1 MIFDNFIR
9 TSIKNRDINKERLSK
24 NKLKHLDCKFNLY
37 DNEKTNGFVILYDFL
52 FVSLWNNKLFLLLI
66 LSKYIIMC
74 TKVDCENVVI
84 SFFNK
89 SHQKEITFR
98 DLNII
103 RKEIEKLEESVFV
116 DVSYSAIRKTA
127 IKFQDYIEIEENKI
141 HLVREGFPTIKDVNL
156 KPSYIEVIENRIK
169 GIKANSQE

>member
-1 MIFDNFIR
+1 
-9 TSIKNRDINKERLSK
+9 
-24 NKLKHLDCKFNLY
+24 
-37 DNEKTNGFVILYDFL
+37 
-52 FVSLWNNKLFLLLI
+52 
-66 LSKYIIMC
+66 MC

-84 SFFNK
+84 SYFNK

-141 HLVREGFPTIKDVNL
+141 HLVREEFPIIKNVNL
-156 KPSYIEVIENRIK
+156 KSSYIEVIENRIK
-169 GIKANSQE
+169 ANSQE